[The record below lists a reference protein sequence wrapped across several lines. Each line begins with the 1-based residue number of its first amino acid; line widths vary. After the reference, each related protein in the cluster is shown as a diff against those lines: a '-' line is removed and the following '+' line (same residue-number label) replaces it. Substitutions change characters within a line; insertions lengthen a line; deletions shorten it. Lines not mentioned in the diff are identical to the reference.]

1 MLARADIQI
10 SMDGRGPLM
19 DNVFIE
25 RLWRSLSTRM
35 SISRVYGDGLE
46 ARTGIGQWIGFY
58 NETRPHQA
66 HAYRTRW
73 RYGAKA

>member
-1 MLARADIQI
+1 MALAQHEDVYLK
-10 SMDGRGPLM
+10 G
-19 DNVFIE
+19 
-25 RLWRSLSTRM
+25 
-35 SISRVYGDGLE
+35 YGDGLE

-58 NETRPHQA
+58 NEDPPHQA